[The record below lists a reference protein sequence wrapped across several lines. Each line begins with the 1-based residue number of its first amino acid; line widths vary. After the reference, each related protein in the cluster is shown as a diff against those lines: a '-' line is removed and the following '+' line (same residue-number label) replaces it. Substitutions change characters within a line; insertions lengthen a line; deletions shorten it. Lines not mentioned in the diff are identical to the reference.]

1 MAWVE
6 AVTCL
11 AADQPVVV
19 GARVVEARGVAEV
32 VTAARAA
39 EAAAAAGL
47 GAHPEAVAVSGA
59 GLPSWAVVW

>member
-1 MAWVE
+1 M
-6 AVTCL
+6 
-11 AADQPVVV
+11 V
-19 GARVVEARGVAEV
+19 GARGGAEV
-32 VTAARAA
+32 VAAARAA